1 MFKFT
6 SSVNVAESLSR
17 VRGSVLQALRAY
29 EALNVDVGVFEDKA
43 ARENGKIP
51 NTALAIIH
59 EYGTDTIPQRSFL
72 RAWSIER
79 RAEILN
85 NAERAMR
92 TVGKL
97 GPGAAQRALGVWM
110 AGDVKRRIATN
121 IPPPLAPSTI
131 KRKGSS
137 VALIDSG
144 QLRTAIDWRPGK

>member
-1 MFKFT
+1 MKFT
-6 SSVNVAESLSR
+6 SSVNVAESLTR
-17 VRGSVLQALRAY
+17 IRGSVLKALRVY
-29 EALNVDVGVFEDKA
+29 ESLNVEVGVFEGGKP
-43 ARENGKIP
+43 REGKIS
-51 NTALAIIH
+51 NAALAIIH

-79 RAEILN
+79 REEILS
-85 NAERAMR
+85 NAEKAAR
-92 TVGKL
+92 TVGRL

-110 AGDVKRRIATN
+110 AADVKKRIASN

-144 QLRTAIDWRPGK
+144 QLRAAVDWRPGK